1 MITNPNGL
9 KVGDR
14 VRHDVKR
21 LDGVVIEV
29 FTERGH
35 KGALVDFA
43 MVQFGGGDKP
53 LKHPWA
59 TLTKL

>member
-9 KVGDR
+9 RVGDR

-21 LDGVVIEV
+21 LDGVVTAV

-35 KGALVDFA
+35 KGAPVDFA
-43 MVQFGGGDKP
+43 MVLFGGDDKP

-59 TLTKL
+59 ALTKL